1 MIKIPLCFM
10 CKHYKEG
17 DVCKAHPD
25 GLTGEDFKLCEDKA
39 AECGNGISFEPID
52 ENMLHN

>member
-25 GLTGEDFKLCEDKA
+25 GLTGEDFKLWEDKA